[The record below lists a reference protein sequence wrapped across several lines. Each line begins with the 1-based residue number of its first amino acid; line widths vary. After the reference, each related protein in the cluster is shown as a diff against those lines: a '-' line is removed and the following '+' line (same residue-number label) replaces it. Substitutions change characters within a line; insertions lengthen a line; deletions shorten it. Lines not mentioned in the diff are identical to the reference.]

1 MNGINE
7 ETKMTLLDKHGVKWL
22 TTLRF
27 EDDKRKRLRMVGG
40 WQGFIQANDVKA
52 NESIMLELIW
62 EEETSCVLK
71 FCSKVKLEI
80 K

>member
-1 MNGINE
+1 MFQRLPVPFTRMNGINE

-52 NESIMLELIW
+52 N
-62 EEETSCVLK
+62 
-71 FCSKVKLEI
+71 
-80 K
+80 